1 MCYCILNFELYMQ
14 YHKVERGIIP
24 MKNSDMKVIAIILSI
39 ALFFTIVTSNAV
51 SIASVVFLAKD
62 AATTQE
68 GTVDASGDNTVTP
81 DASTATTPSGSTA
94 TTPDAGTATTPDAG
108 TATTP
113 SGSTA
118 TTPSGSTATT
128 PSGSTATTPDANK
141 PADNAGETA
150 DNNAIMKDPLAA
162 YQKAAMDIHKNGS
175 ASYNKIGWQTPLK
188 IEGLGILDGVI
199 VPILES
205 FMTTEDEAEVKVN
218 TKGSDDAKN
227 RMPISNCSKG
237 SVKSATAE
245 KLSNGNYKVVIVM
258 NEQTNPSYADKDG
271 LAVMSREFLDY
282 KDVEKEAANI
292 SVVKSLEGEIKYVD
306 YTITAEMTADGKFVS
321 ITHYGIGYIK
331 ANLNGSINASGELE
345 FNAKYT
351 DFKY

>member
-1 MCYCILNFELYMQ
+1 MCYCIGVLLFIQ

-24 MKNSDMKVIAIILSI
+24 MKNSDMKIVAIILSI

-51 SIASVVFLAKD
+51 SIASVIFLAKGE
-62 AATTQE
+62 TVQE
-68 GTVDASGDNTVTP
+68 GTANVPGGNVATP
-81 DASTATTPSGSTA
+81 GGSTSTTPNAGVS
-94 TTPDAGTATTPDAG
+94 TTPNAGTSTTPEATQPAG
-108 TATTP
+108 NAGSSTTP
-113 SGSTA
+113 EA
-118 TTPSGSTATT
+118 TQPAGNATPEATQ
-128 PSGSTATTPDANK
+128 PAGNAAPEATQ
-141 PADNAGETA
+141 PAEQV
-150 DNNAIMKDPLAA
+150 DNNPIAKDPLAA

-188 IEGLGILDGVI
+188 IEGLGFLDGII
-199 VPILES
+199 VPILEG

-218 TKGSDDAKN
+218 AKGSDDAKN

-237 SVKSATAE
+237 AVKSATAE
-245 KLSNGNYKVVIVM
+245 KLANGNYKVVVVM
-258 NEQTNPSYADKDG
+258 NEQVNPSYADKDG

-282 KDVEKEAANI
+282 ADVQKEAANI
-292 SVVKSLEGEIKYVD
+292 AVVKSLEGEIKYVD
-306 YTITAEMTADGKFVS
+306 YTITSEMTADGKFVS

-331 ANLNGSINASGELE
+331 ANLNGSINATGELE